1 MEQTSGPKLKV
12 IRIEGLFGVFD
23 YTLSLFTDDRITI
36 LLGQNGLGKT
46 TLLRILNDFFAGN
59 YSELAM
65 YIFSTLKLSFS
76 DGTEV
81 EITKPVEQQSLFG
94 DESDVGGSLLI
105 RSSTGEEWKVET
117 LSAEAV
123 TRFFRTMPPT
133 EPFRQ
138 LRNQLVHGG
147 KLSISLLREFEERS
161 PRAWARLMEMTHQE
175 EPDWL
180 NSIRERFPTT
190 FIPSD
195 RLNPGSLPIE
205 EEDDT
210 RRRRQEP
217 VLSHYAK
224 LVAGRIGR
232 TIDTYAERSQS
243 LDRSFLR
250 RLAGRLRQTG
260 LQGAS
265 SSSLDI
271 SVALSTL
278 EESRKRISEYGLL
291 DVEAG
296 LDFLR
301 PEELSAVPLPVVELH
316 VNDNIEKLQVFS
328 DLARRIELLYGISRQ
343 RLRFKRVAIDK
354 VDGLVVSARDP
365 RSPGM
370 YDKRLRLADLSS
382 GEQHHLVLLTKLLFD
397 VPKNSL
403 VLIDEPEISMHIVWQ
418 YELLRDLKSIAD
430 HIDADLLIATHSS
443 QIIGE
448 YLEQTIPLDE
458 QVSFR
463 DEA

>member
-12 IRIEGLFGVFD
+12 IRIEGLFGAFD
-23 YTLSLFTDDRITI
+23 YTLSLFTEDRITI

-46 TLLRILNDFFAGN
+46 TLLRMLNDFFEGN

-76 DGTEV
+76 DGTQV
-81 EITKPVEQQSLFG
+81 EITKPVEQQKLFG
-94 DESDVGGSLLI
+94 YESDVGGSLLI
-105 RSSTGEEWKVET
+105 RSSAGDEWKVET
-117 LSAEAV
+117 LSADAV
-123 TRFFRTMPPT
+123 ARFFRSMPPT

-161 PRAWARLMEMTHQE
+161 PRGWARLMEMTHQE

-180 NSIRERFPTT
+180 NSIRERFPTK

-195 RLNPGSLPIE
+195 RLNPGSLPID
-205 EEDDT
+205 EEDDS

-224 LVAGRIGR
+224 LVAGRIGK
-232 TIDTYAERSQS
+232 TIDTYADRSQS

-250 RLAGRLRQTG
+250 RLASRLRQTD
-260 LQGAS
+260 LQEA

-301 PEELSAVPLPVVELH
+301 PEEVGAVPLPVVELH

-328 DLARRIELLYGISRQ
+328 DLARRIELLYRISRQ

-354 VDGLVVSARDP
+354 VEGLVVSARDP
-365 RSPGM
+365 RAPGM